1 MFYKRRKDE
10 YNYEKTFTAL
20 GTINTITAYGKKGKD
35 AIEAAYNR
43 VLEIEDRMSA
53 FKDGSDVMKINQS
66 SGIEPKKINADT
78 FNLLS
83 RSLEFSNSS
92 KGAFDITIRPVTSL
106 WGVGKKLNY
115 IPEKEEIH
123 DVLPLVNYRELL
135 LDKENCT
142 AYLKRKGQAIDLGG
156 IAKGYA
162 ADEVKRI
169 LLQYRIKD
177 ALINLGGNI
186 VVLGNNPEGQPWC
199 IGIQNPFAATGQY
212 IGTVKTTNRTI
223 VTSGSNEQ
231 FFIKDGVRYHHI
243 IDPRTGYPVKN
254 GLLSVT
260 VICESSTN
268 ADALTT
274 ALFVSDMADA
284 IPLLKSINA
293 EGIFVMENQDIFVT
307 EGLQGN
313 FERSFNI

>member
-1 MFYKRRKDE
+1 MFFKRRKHE
-10 YNYEKTFTAL
+10 YNYEKTFNAL

-35 AIEAAYNR
+35 AIEAAYKR

-53 FKDGSDVMKINQS
+53 FKDGSDVMKINRS
-66 SGIEPKKINADT
+66 AGIEPKKINADT
-78 FNLLS
+78 FNLLN

-92 KGAFDITIRPVTSL
+92 KGAFDITIRPLTSL
-106 WGVGKKLNY
+106 WGFGKKLNY
-115 IPEKEEIH
+115 LPKKEEI
-123 DVLPLVNYRELL
+123 DEVLPLVNYRELF
-135 LDKENCT
+135 LDEENCT

-186 VVLGNNPEGQPWC
+186 VVLGHNPEGQPWR
-199 IGIQNPFAATGQY
+199 IGIQNPFAATGHY

-231 FFIKDGVRYHHI
+231 FFIKDGIRYHHI
-243 IDPRTGYPVKN
+243 INPRTGYPINN

-260 VICESSTN
+260 VICQSSTD

-274 ALFVSDMADA
+274 ALFVSDVVDA

-293 EGIFVMENQDIFVT
+293 EGIFVMENQDVFVT